1 METLVNTSLM
11 CEHTAILADVHA
23 DVRELKTLLADAW
36 PKMLDRLADSGAA
49 TCIAGTLATAD
60 AILKDVYRG
69 PIIEQLNYKTYML
82 DMIERDSESV
92 DFTGRRAV
100 VPVEATGNE
109 SPSSTTDGGTLV
121 DPQVDTEQDAIIL
134 IRYHDGG
141 LELTDA
147 LVRQATGNNAG
158 AFVNKLE
165 RSSKKLA
172 SSMRK
177 NLNRQ
182 VFGDGTGLLATFAS
196 SPAASVNVTVDTT
209 QYLRVNMAVDGLN
222 KTTGATTFGSGVTI
236 ASINRTTKVVTMS
249 AAGTGTTTVDGFYK
263 QGARN
268 NESDGLRNITATART
283 LHGINSATP
292 GNEFWNG
299 ATRDAATAIAGE
311 GFFELL
317 ADDVGQNGEGDVEVF
332 LTTRGIRRRLADT
345 YQSTKRFNDARA
357 VEIHGGYTAIFVNEI
372 PVIIDDDVPK
382 TWVFALRKDAF
393 LWVQLAEPDWLSD
406 PRSGLVWHLGM
417 GSTLGKRRLA
427 WQAWMVWYA
436 ALACVAPNRT
446 GRIINAADDPA

>member
-1 METLVNTSLM
+1 MQTPTIPLGLR
-11 CEHTAILADVHA
+11 ADFA
-23 DVRELKTLLADAW
+23 ELKALCAADTPQLYAELLQSPAGEF
-36 PKMLDRLADSGAA
+36 LN
-49 TCIAGTLATAD
+49 IVGTLATAD
-60 AILKDVYRG
+60 GILKDLYRG
-69 PIIEQLNYKTYML
+69 PIIEQLNYKTWML
-82 DMIERDSESV
+82 DMIERDSEHV
-92 DFTGRRAV
+92 DFTGRRAI

-121 DPQVDTEQDAIIL
+121 DPQIDTEQDAIIS

-141 LELTDA
+141 LELSDA

-172 SSMRK
+172 SAMRK
-177 NLNRQ
+177 NINRQ
-182 VFGDGTGLLATFAS
+182 VFGDGTGLLATFAT
-196 SPAASVNVTVDTT
+196 SPAAATTATMDTT
-209 QYLRVNMAVDGLN
+209 QYLRVNMSVDGLN
-222 KTTGATTFGSGVTI
+222 KSTGATTFGLGVSI
-236 ASINRTTKVVTMS
+236 AAINRTTKVVTFS
-249 AAGTGTTTVDGFYK
+249 AAGTATLTTDGLYK
-263 QGARN
+263 AGARN
-268 NESDGLRNITATART
+268 QESDGLRNITATART
-283 LHGINSATP
+283 LHSINSATS
-292 GNEFWNG
+292 GNEFFNG
-299 ATRDAATAIAGE
+299 ARRDAATAIAGE

-382 TWVFALRKDAF
+382 TWAFALRKDAF
-393 LWVQLAEPDWLSD
+393 LWVQLQEPDWLSD
-406 PRSGLVWHLGM
+406 PKSGLVWHLAM

-427 WQAWMVWYA
+427 WQAWMTWYA
-436 ALACVAPNRT
+436 ALACIAPNRT
-446 GRIINAADDPA
+446 GAIINCQDDPA

>member
-1 METLVNTSLM
+1 VLPFLNDPEFLAEKSALEAWHDAGVAALQAITDDPTLFLNIV
-11 CEHTAILADVHA
+11 
-23 DVRELKTLLADAW
+23 
-36 PKMLDRLADSGAA
+36 
-49 TCIAGTLATAD
+49 GTLATAD
-60 AILKDVYRG
+60 AILKDLYRG
-69 PIIEQLNYKTYML
+69 PIIEQLNYKTWML
-82 DMIERDSESV
+82 DMIERDSTHV
-92 DFTGRRAV
+92 DFQGRRAI

-121 DPQVDTEQDAIIL
+121 DPQIDTEQDAILL

-147 LVRQATGNNAG
+147 LVKQANGNNAG
-158 AFVNKLE
+158 AFVDKLE

-172 SSMRK
+172 SAMRK

-182 VFGDGTGLLATFAS
+182 VFGDGTGLLATLAS
-196 SPAASVNVTVDTT
+196 SPAASTTVTMTET
-209 QYLRVNMAVDGLN
+209 QYLRINMVVDMLN
-222 KTTGATTFGSGVTI
+222 KTTGATTGGLGLTI
-236 ASINRTTKVVTMS
+236 ANINRTTKVVTFSS
-249 AAGTGTTTVDGFYK
+249 AVTATTTTDGIYK

-268 NESDGLRNITATART
+268 QESDGLRNISATQGRT
-283 LHGINSATP
+283 LHSINSATA
-292 GNEFWNG
+292 GNQFWDPALRNAG
-299 ATRDAATAIAGE
+299 GAIAGE

-382 TWVFALRKDAF
+382 GFAFALRKDAF
-393 LWVQLAEPDWLSD
+393 LWVQLQEPDWLSD
-406 PRSGLVWHLGM
+406 PKSGLVWHLAM

-427 WQAWMVWYA
+427 WQAWMTWYA

-446 GRIINAADDPA
+446 GAIINAQDESN